1 MRHSTPPAAY
11 LLPFRITATTFPAT
25 CAGVVSSVCRRL
37 PSPCNISLSSAGYN
51 AMQYKPPFHVLCQY
65 RQLRFAAPQNET
77 TQSNTVTTIRQK
89 RIHTVSPHR
98 NSHRMSL
105 LNQPCHLRQYHFII
119 KNLFHPLYTFSSKK
133 RVSVEKRRPPH

>member
-37 PSPCNISLSSAGYN
+37 PSPCNISLSSLRAI
-51 AMQYKPPFHVLCQY
+51 MRCKPPFRILCQY
-65 RQLRFAAPQNET
+65 GNSSLQLLRNKT
-77 TQSNTVTTIRQK
+77 TQSNTVTTICQK